1 MLNQQ
6 VMEKMEDAIEAM
18 NSTLNM
24 MMARVEQHLETLAVF
39 KEVFE
44 VI

>member
-1 MLNQQ
+1 
-6 VMEKMEDAIEAM
+6 MEKMEDAIVAM

-24 MMARVEQHLETLAVF
+24 MMARLEQHLETLAVF
-39 KEVFE
+39 EKVFE